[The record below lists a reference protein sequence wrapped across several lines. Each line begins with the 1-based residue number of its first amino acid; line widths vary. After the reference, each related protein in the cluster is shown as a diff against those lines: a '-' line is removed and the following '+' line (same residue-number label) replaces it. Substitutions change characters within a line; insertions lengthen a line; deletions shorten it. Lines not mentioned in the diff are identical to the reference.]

1 MSQLIPITQ
10 LALAIPTAMSD
21 LAWQQAQV
29 YRSAD
34 SRWNFYLNSVAS
46 QLLVE
51 YLVEDFPQIRV
62 WQETNTWQFV
72 NGSVLELND
81 KRIVL
86 LPSRAIDNSE
96 LVVPQEWLDIPDWA
110 GDYFL
115 AIQIDSDAEML
126 HCWGY
131 MTHQML
137 KSKAAYDASDRNYYL
152 NSHFLITDV
161 SGLWAIQQLNPTEVT
176 QTTIAPL
183 LGMTTIQADN
193 LLQRLVSVAN
203 PRLEIPFE
211 LWGALICDRNWRLQL
226 ARLRQGETEPG
237 LNRLSGWM
245 QNLFVSGWQAVED
258 FLGEDADLA
267 FALRQTATEVS
278 TARRAKALELADRS
292 VLLLISAVPE
302 SDDRLGIQVQLRS
315 RDRAATLPEGL
326 TLELLSGNDEMI
338 RSVTT
343 RDRDNAIQLPRF
355 RLASGT
361 EFKIRVQLDLT
372 TLSESFVV

>member
-10 LALAIPTAMSD
+10 LALSIPAAMSD
-21 LAWQQAQV
+21 LAWQQAQA

-34 SRWNFYLNSVAS
+34 SRWNFYLNSIAS
-46 QLLVE
+46 QLLAE

-72 NGSVLELND
+72 NGSVLELNN

-86 LPSRAIDNSE
+86 LPSRSIDNSE
-96 LVVPQEWLDIPDWA
+96 LVVPQEWLDLSDWA

-115 AIQIDSDAEML
+115 AVQIDSDTEML

-137 KSKAAYDASDRNYYL
+137 KSRAAYDASDRTYHL
-152 NSHFLITDV
+152 NSHYLIPDV

-176 QTTIAPL
+176 QTAIAPIL
-183 LGMTTIQADN
+183 SIATIQAEN

-211 LWGALICDRNWRLQL
+211 LWGALICDRNWRQQL
-226 ARLRQGETEPG
+226 AGLRQGETAPA
-237 LNRLSGWM
+237 LNRLGGWM
-245 QNLFVSGWQAVED
+245 QNVFVSGWQAVED
-258 FLGEDADLA
+258 LLGEDADLA
-267 FALRQTATEVS
+267 FALRQTTTDVS
-278 TARRAKALELADRS
+278 TMRRVKALELADRS
-292 VLLLISAVPE
+292 VLLLLSAVPE
-302 SDDRLGIQVQLRS
+302 SDDRLSIQVQLRS
-315 RDRAATLPEGL
+315 RDRTSTLPEGL
-326 TLELLSGNDEMI
+326 TLELVSSNDELI

-361 EFKIRVQLDLT
+361 EFKIRVQFNST